1 MAGEE
6 VRVSIEALNQ
16 AINDYKAKKQAMQ
29 IAYLQISNTMREL
42 STTWKGTSSQKF
54 AEQFDQL
61 YKNLQQTETQ
71 MDNAT
76 SKLEQA
82 RDAYEEVDAQAKSLM
97 QSVEEGTTPTFF

>member
-16 AINDYKAKKQAMQ
+16 AINDYKAKKQSMQ

-42 STTWKGTSSQKF
+42 SNSWKGASSQKF
-54 AEQFDQL
+54 AEQFDQM

-76 SKLEQA
+76 HKLEQA
-82 RDAYEEVDAQAKSLM
+82 RDAYEEVENQTKTLLN
-97 QSVEEGTTPTFF
+97 SVEEGTTPTFF